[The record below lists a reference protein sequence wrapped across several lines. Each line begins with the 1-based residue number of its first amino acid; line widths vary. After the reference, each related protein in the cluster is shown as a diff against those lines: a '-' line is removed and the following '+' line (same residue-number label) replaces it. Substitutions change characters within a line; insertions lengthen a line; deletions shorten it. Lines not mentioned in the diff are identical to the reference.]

1 MKLARWGNSLA
12 LRIPAKLV
20 EEMELKEG
28 DEFRLKSFGSIA
40 IHAHK
45 ELSRKEAMER
55 IRAMQVPFPPDWKM
69 TREEMNAR

>member
-28 DEFRLKSFGSIA
+28 DEFSLKSFGNVA
-40 IHAHK
+40 IHAQ
-45 ELSRKEAMER
+45 REATREEALKR